1 MFTLSRPRKEIGRG
15 RERGRGRQ
23 DTRLDDAIDVIEAIR
38 IFWGRAHTHMGR
50 GRDRHFNC
58 NNHFS
63 FLSRRVLMTF
73 QHTHTHTQREY
84 SGKSIENILSLNNY
98 RTEFIQLTHTHT
110 DTRGDILNM
119 SSISHSHWQ
128 AIN

>member
-1 MFTLSRPRKEIGRG
+1 MFTLSRPRKEIDRG

-73 QHTHTHTQREY
+73 QHTHSHTL
-84 SGKSIENILSLNNY
+84 KENILASLL
-98 RTEFIQLTHTHT
+98 RISSALTITEQNSF
-110 DTRGDILNM
+110 N
-119 SSISHSHWQ
+119 
-128 AIN
+128 